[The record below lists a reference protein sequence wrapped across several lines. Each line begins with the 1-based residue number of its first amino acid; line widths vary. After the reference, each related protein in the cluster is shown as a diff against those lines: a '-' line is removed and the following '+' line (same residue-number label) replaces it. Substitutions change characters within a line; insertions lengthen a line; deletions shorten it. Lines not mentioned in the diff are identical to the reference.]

1 MQRIP
6 LRVRLPIFLAFS
18 ILTLYAPMMLRLVL
32 RYELGI
38 ETGLGLWTEWAL
50 YCAVL
55 QVGFWLLLRYQSIKN
70 IAVALIVIALVTLLL
85 GSTVH
90 LFDHAL
96 TDLIELLPALGFFTV
111 GIVLVW
117 ELVYR
122 LSAGLRLT

>member
-55 QVGFWLLLRYQSIKN
+55 QVGFWLMLRYQSIKN
-70 IAVALIVIALVTLLL
+70 IAVVLIVIALVTLLL

-90 LFDHAL
+90 LFAGEL
-96 TDLIELLPALGFFTV
+96 SDLVELLPALGFVTG
-111 GIVLVW
+111 GIVLGW

>member
-1 MQRIP
+1 
-6 LRVRLPIFLAFS
+6 
-18 ILTLYAPMMLRLVL
+18 MMLRFVL
-32 RYELGI
+32 RYKLGI

-55 QVGFWLLLRYQSIKN
+55 QVGFWLLLRYQSNKN
-70 IAVALIVIALVTLLL
+70 IAVVLIVIALVTLLL

-90 LFDHAL
+90 LFDHTL